1 MNTSGQKRDE
11 NIIPFPITRQ
21 GYATQETR
29 LASHTRVKEEFTPE
43 RMEELTLERM
53 KKEIIETQIS
63 ARKII
68 ETTINR
74 FRDPIFTAS
83 VTAAV
88 MTEEAALRNRQ
99 RSRREECLE
108 ILKQFREAAEEDWD
122 GEGGAPL
129 DPGVVLTAL
138 EFVWNLPTGRKP
150 ETIAASPKGE
160 LDLDWVGDGKGLT
173 IGICQDDKPAVAGYT
188 NDRSEWWTETWTGKI
203 SRRLERWL
211 ENKYKEG

>member
-11 NIIPFPITRQ
+11 NIIPFPTTRE
-21 GYATQETR
+21 GYAAQETR
-29 LASHTRVKEEFTPE
+29 LASHTQVGEIFPIAKEEFA
-43 RMEELTLERM
+43 LEGV
-53 KKEIIETQIS
+53 KEIIGTQTSIH
-63 ARKII
+63 KII
-68 ETTINR
+68 ETAIDR
-74 FRDPIFTAS
+74 FRDPIFTAL

-99 RSRREECLE
+99 RNRREECLE
-108 ILKQFREAAEEDWD
+108 ILRQFREAAEEDWD
-122 GEGGAPL
+122 GEGSAPL

-150 ETIAASPKGE
+150 ETIAASPMGE

-173 IGICQDDKPAVAGYT
+173 IGICQDDKLAVAGYT
-188 NDRSEWWTETWTGKI
+188 NHRSEWWTETWTGKI

-211 ENKYKEG
+211 ENKYKEE

>member
-1 MNTSGQKRDE
+1 MNTSGQRRYE
-11 NIIPFPITRQ
+11 NVIPFRTAREGDAAQKTRLTPHTQVGEIFPIT
-21 GYATQETR
+21 
-29 LASHTRVKEEFTPE
+29 KEEFDPE
-43 RMEELTLERM
+43 RVKGRI
-53 KKEIIETQIS
+53 KTQTS
-63 ARKII
+63 VHKII
-68 ETTINR
+68 ETAIDR
-74 FRDPIFTAS
+74 FRDPIFTAL

-108 ILKQFREAAEEDWD
+108 ILRQFREAAEEGWD

-173 IGICQDDKPAVAGYT
+173 IGICQDDKLAVAGYT
-188 NDRSEWWTETWTGKI
+188 EDGSEWWTETWTGKI

-211 ENKYKEG
+211 EKQI